1 MARAVEE
8 ADRTVLA
15 PARSLL
21 GLDRVTR
28 ATSGAAP
35 ISVETLRFLH
45 GLGVPLME
53 VWGMS
58 ETSGAATVCTPDA
71 NRVGTVGKPIPG
83 VELKIGEDGEVF
95 ARGPIM
101 LAGYLQPDG
110 SVLSPL
116 DDEGWLAT
124 GDVGTLDADGFL
136 TITDRKKEL
145 IITSGGKNI
154 APTLIESHLTAHPA
168 IGFAVAIGDR
178 RPYVTALI
186 VLDPDVFSADAA
198 HSPEA
203 RAAVEQAVAAA
214 NAKLSR
220 VEQVKKYTI
229 VPGPWTPDTGEVT
242 PKLSLRRR
250 VIAER
255 YAGVIDEMY
264 VEPQADGEEEI
275 HA

>member
-1 MARAVEE
+1 
-8 ADRTVLA
+8 
-15 PARSLL
+15 
-21 GLDRVTR
+21 
-28 ATSGAAP
+28 
-35 ISVETLRFLH
+35 
-45 GLGVPLME
+45 
-53 VWGMS
+53 MS
-58 ETSGAATVCTPDA
+58 ETSGAATVCTPEA
-71 NRVGTVGKPIPG
+71 NRVGTVGKPVPG

-95 ARGPIM
+95 TRGPIL

-116 DDEGWLAT
+116 DADGWLAT

-154 APTLIESHLTAHPA
+154 APTLIESHLTTHPA
-168 IGFAVAIGDR
+168 VGFAAAIGDL

-186 VLDPDVFSADAA
+186 VLDPDVFPAEAA

-203 RAAVEQAVAAA
+203 RAAVDQAVANA

-229 VPGPWTPDTGEVT
+229 IAGPWTPDTGEVT

-250 VIAER
+250 VIVDR
-255 YAGVIDEMY
+255 YADVIDAMY
-264 VEPQADGEEEI
+264 AQPEGAEEEEF